1 MKLRHYETFYLLQP
15 NLNEEERSSISE
27 KLQTIIT
34 ERKGQIVSVDP
45 WPLQKLAYKV
55 QKQTQGYYVL
65 MEYGATA
72 DTISEL
78 ERNLRLD
85 EAVMKFITVKKSDSF
100 DPEAAQKEKNE
111 SESEAAEASSES
123 EADSGQE
130 TTSES

>member
-34 ERKGQIVSVDP
+34 ERKGQVVSVDP

-100 DPEAAQKEKNE
+100 DPEAAQKAKNE
-111 SESEAAEASSES
+111 SEAAAAGSES